1 MRDEQYK
8 GKLTPKQAA
17 EGIKA
22 AVENSASLLT
32 DAKLLFDNRRFERSV
47 ALSVLAI
54 EEAGKISIIR
64 SILMEDAPGELK
76 KSWQE
81 YRRHTD
87 KNLSWILPELASK
100 GARHLEDMRQIFNKG
115 NDHGQTLEN
124 LKQLSFYTDAFS
136 NSKWSLP
143 KDVIDE
149 KIAKAILSIADI
161 LAKKDNS
168 AMTSEKELE
177 LWVKH
182 MKPVWKQEML
192 KMKQALI
199 NCYSEAESLGL
210 ISKGKTKEMTD
221 FVS

>member
-1 MRDEQYK
+1 MRDKQYK

-17 EGIKA
+17 EGIEA
-22 AVENSASLLT
+22 SIENSNSLLT
-32 DAKLLFDNRRFERSV
+32 DAKLLFENKRYERSV
-47 ALSVLAI
+47 ALAVLAI

-64 SILMEDAPGELK
+64 SILLEDEPGDLK

-100 GARHLEDMRQIFNKG
+100 GARQLEDMGPIFDTNS
-115 NDHGQTLEN
+115 DHGQTLEN
-124 LKQLSFYTDAFS
+124 LKQLSFYTDSFT
-136 NSKWSLP
+136 NSKWSSP

-149 KIAKAILSIADI
+149 KLAGAILTIADV
-161 LAKKDNS
+161 LSKKDNS
-168 AMTSEKELE
+168 LMTTEKELE

-182 MKPVWKQEML
+182 MKPVWKQDML

-199 NCYSEAESLGL
+199 NCFSEAETLGL
-210 ISKGKTKEMTD
+210 INKGKTKEITD
-221 FVS
+221 FVL